1 MTAARDDTNTE
12 QGSGSSD
19 DLAHVDAD
27 LATRDYSRRG
37 VATSD
42 GTIRVVLIDDHTIV
56 RAGLKA
62 LLRSAPDVAVV
73 GEAKSG
79 DEAVALVARTGAD
92 VVVMDLD
99 MAHGDGAMATRALAR
114 DAPSVRVLILTMHA
128 EQERLLGLLKDGARG
143 YLSKDAAQRELLDA
157 IRVVASG
164 DIYVRPSVARM
175 LAAAIASPPK
185 AADQAASRY
194 ESLSDRERAVLRLVA
209 EGFNGP
215 EIGLRLA
222 ITAKTVDTYKQRIEN
237 KIGLAH
243 RSDYVRFAVDAGL
256 LGRSADS

>member
-62 LLRSAPDVAVV
+62 LLRSAPSPCAMSRSMTTTSAPVRATSATASSPDLASPTT
-73 GEAKSG
+73 ATSG
-79 DEAVALVARTGAD
+79 
-92 VVVMDLD
+92 
-99 MAHGDGAMATRALAR
+99 ALAR

-185 AADQAASRY
+185 AAGQAASRY